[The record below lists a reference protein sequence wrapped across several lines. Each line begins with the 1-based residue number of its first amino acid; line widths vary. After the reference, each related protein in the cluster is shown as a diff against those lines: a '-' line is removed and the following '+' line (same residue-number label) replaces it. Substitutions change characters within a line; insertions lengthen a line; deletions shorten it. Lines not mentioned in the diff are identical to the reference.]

1 MTLPERANYSL
12 TESAL
17 SPFPAEP
24 AHTRAELISL
34 HEGFPQ
40 PGATGQV
47 YWCGLSVLDG
57 QSPDALQGG
66 GARGSCQRAAR

>member
-24 AHTRAELISL
+24 AHQNILLAHRETLQRDWIV
-34 HEGFPQ
+34 PDN
-40 PGATGQV
+40 QV
-47 YWCGLSVLDG
+47 GDFR
-57 QSPDALQGG
+57 LQ
-66 GARGSCQRAAR
+66 RIP

>member
-24 AHTRAELISL
+24 AQRQIAVIPCATTISSAGVR
-34 HEGFPQ
+34 GF
-40 PGATGQV
+40 V
-47 YWCGLSVLDG
+47 IENRFCSSRYFLSIL
-57 QSPDALQGG
+57 
-66 GARGSCQRAAR
+66 